1 MAKYSQKLIDKTH
14 NLKESGLTIKEVS
27 KKLKLK
33 FGQVNYI
40 LYSKNPT
47 LAKAQLAKE
56 LEPGLNA
63 IFGKEQKSLDELYDD
78 ADEAVKEAKTL
89 IKRIKRLFFGA

>member
-1 MAKYSQKLIDKTH
+1 MARYSQKFINKAHD
-14 NLKESGLTIKEVS
+14 LKESGLTIKEVS
-27 KKLKLK
+27 KKLNLK

-47 LAKAQLAKE
+47 HTPAELA
-56 LEPGLNA
+56 
-63 IFGKEQKSLDELYDD
+63 KEQKSLDELYDD
-78 ADEAVKEAKTL
+78 ADEAVKEAQTL

>member
-27 KKLKLK
+27 KKLNLK

-47 LAKAQLAKE
+47 YTPAELA
-56 LEPGLNA
+56 
-63 IFGKEQKSLDELYDD
+63 KEQKSLDELYDD
-78 ADEAVKEAKTL
+78 ADKAVKEAQTL